1 MHVLALDSTT
11 RAGSVAIVDDDRVLL
26 ERRGNAAR
34 THAERLPGELL
45 DALEAVGLSLGD
57 VGLFAVAAG
66 PGSFTGLR
74 VGIATI
80 QGLAFARR
88 TRVCPIPALDALAQL
103 GSRDRH
109 EGTLVGVWMDA
120 HRHEVFSALYRVI
133 GGAIFSDARLETV
146 EKASVGA
153 PAAVLERWSSAGWLP
168 AVIVGDGAD
177 VYAPLVGGR
186 SEVLPAPPIAGAIGA
201 MAVGWARQNQAVD
214 PAAVQP
220 LYIRRPDAEVARERA
235 ASTQDHPSRA

>member
-26 ERRGNAAR
+26 ERSGNAAL
-34 THAERLPGELL
+34 THAERLPGELM
-45 DALEAVGLSLGD
+45 DALEEARLPLNRVE
-57 VGLFAVAAG
+57 LFAIAAG

-88 TRVCPIPALDALAQL
+88 ARVSPISALDALAQL
-103 GSRDRH
+103 ASRDRP
-109 EGTLVGVWMDA
+109 EGALVGVWMDA
-120 HRHEVFSALYRVI
+120 HRHEVFSALYRI
-133 GGAIFSDARLETV
+133 GGGAIFSDARLEAV
-146 EKASVGA
+146 EAAAVDA
-153 PAAVLERWSSAGWLP
+153 PAAVFGRWRSAGWLP
-168 AVIVGDGAD
+168 LAMIGDGA
-177 VYAPLVGGR
+177 VLYSPLVGGR
-186 SEVLPAPPIAGAIGA
+186 SEVLPPPSIAGAIGA
-201 MAVGWARQNQAVD
+201 MAARRARQNQTVD

-235 ASTQDHPSRA
+235 ASAPDHPSRT